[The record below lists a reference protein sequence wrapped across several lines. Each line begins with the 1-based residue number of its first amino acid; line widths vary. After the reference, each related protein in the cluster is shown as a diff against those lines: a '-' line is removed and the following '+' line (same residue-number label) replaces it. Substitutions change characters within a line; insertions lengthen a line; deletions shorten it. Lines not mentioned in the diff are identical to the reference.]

1 MESFVTKIRTNL
13 AGALQMTKMI
23 DGIMMTGDNAA
34 NVILVELN
42 RNGTRVRIDPNIHI
56 VGYFIRG
63 DGYTTE
69 VDGEVTEDG
78 AAKVIIPRSA
88 YNVPGNLSIAVR
100 MISGNTKV
108 VIASASCFVN
118 ITETDSII
126 DPDHKIPDVQDLLQY
141 IDELDALKNA
151 MEETEEEVSTSE
163 NARVAAEQI
172 RISNETA
179 RQTAESG
186 RASAESTRVSNENAR
201 QTAESGRVSAESTRV
216 SNENTRKTEETGRA
230 NAESTR
236 VSNETA
242 RQTAEQTRISAE
254 NQRVS
259 NETARQSAETDR
271 VQADAD
277 RTTRNDA
284 AIAKI
289 DNMTVAASQN
299 PVGSQ
304 PTATISEVSGHK
316 HIAFGIPKGDP
327 GKDFRIKK
335 TFISISQMETYTG
348 SDIEENDFAM
358 IDTGN
363 VEDPDTGK
371 LYCYEPSN
379 TPKWRYIGDLSG
391 AQGIKGE
398 TGNGIAS
405 VQLNADYTLTITYTD
420 GTSVTTTSIRGEKGD
435 KGDTGNGIAGIDI
448 NADDSLTI
456 NMTDGTSVT
465 TDPVRGPKGEPGV
478 NSFVCSYDLS
488 EDAINVL
495 LG

>member
-1 MESFVTKIRTNL
+1 MEFFVQKIKTNL

-42 RNGTRVRIDPNIHI
+42 RNGTIVRIDPGMHI

-69 VDGEVTEDG
+69 VDGEVTENG
-78 AAKVIIPRSA
+78 EAKVIIPRSA
-88 YNVPGNLSIAVR
+88 YDVPGNLSIAIR

-108 VIASASCFVN
+108 VIASANCFVN

-141 IDELDALKNA
+141 IDELDELKNT

-163 NARVAAEQI
+163 
-172 RISNETA
+172 
-179 RQTAESG
+179 
-186 RASAESTRVSNENAR
+186 
-201 QTAESGRVSAESTRV
+201 
-216 SNENTRKTEETGRA
+216 
-230 NAESTR
+230 
-236 VSNETA
+236 
-242 RQTAEQTRISAE
+242 
-254 NQRVS
+254 
-259 NETARQSAETDR
+259 TARQSAEAER

-277 RTTRNDA
+277 RTTRNNA

-299 PVGSQ
+299 PTGSQ

-316 HIAFGIPKGDP
+316 HIAFGIPKGDR

-335 TFISISQMETYTG
+335 TFTSIAQMEAYTG
-348 SDIEENDFAM
+348 TDIEENDFAM

-363 VEDPDTGK
+363 VQDSDTGK

-379 TPKWRYIGDLSG
+379 IPKWRYIGDLSG

-398 TGNGIAS
+398 TGNGIAT
-405 VQLNADYTLTITYTD
+405 VRLNADYTLTITYTN
-420 GTSVTTTSIRGEKGD
+420 GTSVTTRSIRGEKGD

-478 NSFVCSYDLS
+478 NSFVCSYDLA